1 MLLVFGRPSIQK
13 LRSSVQELFTNVSP
27 LLPLIDWKLCLLCAV
42 WYTVSVVSSN
52 STKSILRNFD
62 YPVTLTE
69 LQFIINAAYC
79 FLTVAF
85 VKKYDAMFASHRH
98 HLNPNSLYADK
109 ESTSLLDKFPKGT
122 FPVELNRYGYT
133 LADFLTPTLF
143 ILKTTLPM
151 GMFQFLGH
159 IASHKATSVIPV
171 SLVHTIKALSPL
183 TTVLIY
189 RFMFKQKFGSKT
201 YLTLL
206 PLMVG
211 VMLSCVKNDRITADS
226 EFFYTGCVFAFV
238 SMLIFVSQNIFA
250 KKILTFETK
259 DLKNDYFTH
268 SLNYK
273 VVKSESATSTPM
285 LPIAMTPKHIS
296 PPVTPLLGNSSQSLN
311 KLVINSEKKL
321 DKMSVLFHCSFV
333 GFVLTLPLYLLS
345 EFSSD
350 SAARSWWRERN
361 SAQSSGQDSRSHSLG
376 STATTNGVCSASSEP
391 ASDIQHQILMKA
403 KIISSHFNSIYLVSS
418 RFFTRQLGNKLLGV
432 VSQSHHAHRLPDSQH
447 NSWSHA
453 SVQALYTVVRVNVL
467 GCANNAQ
474 LFRPVRVFGLRLH
487 LDPDHL
493 DRLVPGR
500 KTSTNHRRQDS
511 LAGCQLLVLAL
522 TCQRPDAVFCKSR
535 KTKSRTPIGHLS
547 DGHGVDTFVD
557 ASDTVFGKDLLEDL
571 EGALN
576 RSSGCSSLV
585 TRDLH
590 GLHARAESH
599 CQVCLEQTTSDSS
612 TYTRHKRRRSQQLET
627 VFGLRRDKQQHGT
640 LGAGLN
646 PGPRNQALV
655 ETVQSS
661 TRPDVFGG
669 LKNGERPVGGHSG
682 FDHLQRLAQRGDLK
696 HVETCPEQDVRKRN
710 GFLLDLAHGALI
722 SMEK

>member
-333 GFVLTLPLYLLS
+333 GFLLTLPLYLLS

-350 SAARSWWRERN
+350 SGFSLAKIDRYVAGLILVNGLSHFM
-361 SAQSSGQDSRSHSLG
+361 QSVV
-376 STATTNGVCSASSEP
+376 AF
-391 ASDIQHQILMKA
+391 QILGMVSPINYSIANILKRII
-403 KIISSHFNSIYLVSS
+403 IISCSILVEG
-418 RFFTRQLGNKLLGV
+418 TKL
-432 VSQSHHAHRLPDSQH
+432 SA
-447 NSWSHA
+447 
-453 SVQALYTVVRVNVL
+453 VQWT
-467 GCANNAQ
+467 G
-474 LFRPVRVFGLRLH
+474 
-487 LDPDHL
+487 
-493 DRLVPGR
+493 
-500 KTSTNHRRQDS
+500 
-511 LAGCQLLVLAL
+511 LAL
-522 TCQRPDAVFCKSR
+522 TFIGLYCYDKWGVQR
-535 KTKSRTPIGHLS
+535 
-547 DGHGVDTFVD
+547 
-557 ASDTVFGKDLLEDL
+557 
-571 EGALN
+571 
-576 RSSGCSSLV
+576 
-585 TRDLH
+585 
-590 GLHARAESH
+590 
-599 CQVCLEQTTSDSS
+599 
-612 TYTRHKRRRSQQLET
+612 
-627 VFGLRRDKQQHGT
+627 KQ
-640 LGAGLN
+640 
-646 PGPRNQALV
+646 
-655 ETVQSS
+655 
-661 TRPDVFGG
+661 
-669 LKNGERPVGGHSG
+669 
-682 FDHLQRLAQRGDLK
+682 
-696 HVETCPEQDVRKRN
+696 
-710 GFLLDLAHGALI
+710 
-722 SMEK
+722 